1 MQMEGPEMPNE
12 KISIIV
18 PAYNAEATIE
28 RCILSVLHQTYT
40 AIELILIDDGSTDET
55 FSICKKY
62 SNTYDN
68 VIAINKDNGGVSAA
82 RNAGI
87 AAASGVYVM
96 FADADDFLDATICEK
111 LFLTLKVNESD
122 AVICGYR
129 RVEEGSY
136 NKKVFINEIINS
148 KKCFMEKFPFIFEN
162 AFFNPLWNKIYKK
175 SLITTWFD
183 ENFSIGEDL
192 IFNINYFK
200 NCDKVSLIEEPLYN
214 YTINKGCSLATVYK
228 KDLLK
233 KEILLYY
240 SVLDFCKNNLTNDTK
255 DAIDRVFA
263 KEVYYCIKKLIENPE
278 LKKMDKLN
286 ILKSYL
292 AHEDVKNISLK
303 ILKDRQIWLLFLFIK
318 KNRLKT
324 IYNFFI
330 LKRYLFERIKRYEN

>member
-1 MQMEGPEMPNE
+1 MPNE

-40 AIELILIDDGSTDET
+40 NIELILIDDGSTDET

-62 SNTYDN
+62 SNTCDN
-68 VIAINKDNGGVSAA
+68 VIAINKDNTGVSAA

-87 AAASGVYVM
+87 AVASGVYVM
-96 FADADDFLDATICEK
+96 FADADDFLDATMCEK
-111 LFLTLKVNESD
+111 LVLLLKVKESD

-129 RVEEGSY
+129 RVEGGSY
-136 NKKVFINEIINS
+136 IKKIFINETINS

-175 SLITTWFD
+175 SLITSWFD

-200 NCDKVSLIEEPLYN
+200 NCNKVSLIEESLYN
-214 YTINKGCSLATVYK
+214 YTINRECSLASVYK
-228 KDLLK
+228 KDLFE

-240 SVLDFCKNNLTNDTK
+240 SVLDFCKNSLTNDTK
-255 DAIDRVFA
+255 CAIDRVFA
-263 KEVYYCIKKLIENPE
+263 KEVYYCVKKLIENPE
-278 LKKMDKLN
+278 MKKMDKLN

-292 AHEDVKNISLK
+292 AHEDVKNISLR
-303 ILKDRQIWLLFLFIK
+303 ILNDRQIWLLFLLIK
-318 KNRLKT
+318 MNRLNT

-330 LKRYLFERIKRYEN
+330 LKKYLFERKKRYEN